1 MSFKDIPT
9 TTIIQETRHNLHY
22 AKRGQVLEDESF
34 AAVHGFEAERMRA
47 RALLTTEQEKKLL
60 RRIDWH
66 IMPLCALM
74 FLMKNLDANNVA
86 NIRIMNRGTDQ
97 NILTQL
103 AMNSDDYNLIPY
115 IIAEAPSNLFLK
127 RLLPSRWLSR
137 IMVSWG
143 VVTCCHAAVR
153 NSQGLYAARFF
164 LGLMEAGMFPG
175 VILQLC
181 YWYRPDEMARR
192 LLYFYML
199 GNFST
204 VISGVFAFAFNGV
217 SGKGG
222 LSGWQWM
229 FLVEGLL
236 TIVTGEALFFLL
248 PDFPSQAIW
257 LTADEKA
264 FIEARLPGNSLNPE
278 KRISIW
284 REIVEV
290 MKDVKTWLFT
300 FCWAF
305 FTVGTT
311 GLQFYLPT
319 VIADL
324 GFTTIARSQL
334 LNIPTAILTISFIV
348 FGIWADTARIPRPLF
363 PLAFM
368 IIILACYSVL
378 VTFPNTGGVYAASIL
393 ATSLASSWYPMM
405 WPWRVQTTSKA
416 TGSAFSIGFVNSYGQ
431 IGSAIGPQ
439 IFRSKYAPRYQ
450 TSFGVAMAMVGMAIL
465 TNLTTW
471 WVTNDVE
478 IETRKLKRARLEA
491 SKRGEIVLD
500 EVDFDGSHGAAKDV
514 SGIQNLEH
522 GTTSGASINVVGSIR
537 RGSVF
542 YQQIT
547 TLKKA

>member
-1 MSFKDIPT
+1 MSKTPPAT
-9 TTIIQETRHNLHY
+9 TAAIQEIPGTLHF
-22 AKRGQVLEDESF
+22 AKRGQILEDEAF
-34 AAVHGFEAERMRA
+34 VAVSGFEAERMRA

-74 FLMKNLDANNVA
+74 FLMKNLDANNVS
-86 NIRIMNRGTDQ
+86 NIRIMNRGTDR

-103 AMNSDDYNLIPY
+103 AMSADDYNLVNTIYYIPY

-143 VVTCCHAAVR
+143 LVTCCHAAVS

-199 GNFST
+199 GNFSA
-204 VISGVFAFAFNGV
+204 VISGVLAFAFDGA

-222 LSGWQWM
+222 FSGWQWM
-229 FLVEGLL
+229 FLVEGIL
-236 TIVTGEALFFLL
+236 TIIIGIGIFFLL
-248 PDFPSQAIW
+248 PDFPPQAKW

-264 FIEARLPGNSLNPE
+264 FVEARLPSNSPQSKEANFD
-278 KRISIW
+278 W
-284 REIVEV
+284 REIAHV

-334 LNIPTAILTISFIV
+334 LNIPTAVLTIAFIAI
-348 FGIWADTARIPRPLF
+348 FGIWADTARLPRPLY
-363 PLAFM
+363 PLSFM
-368 IIILACYSVL
+368 IVILACYSVL
-378 VTFPNTGGVYAASIL
+378 FTFPNTGGVYAASIL

-431 IGSAIGPQ
+431 IGGAIGPQ
-439 IFRSKYAPRYQ
+439 IFRQKYAPRYA
-450 TSFGVAMAMVGMAIL
+450 TSFGIAMAMVGMAIL
-465 TNLTTW
+465 TNLSTW

-478 IETRKLKRARLEA
+478 VETRKLKRARLEA
-491 SKRGEIVLD
+491 SKRGEVVLD
-500 EVDFDGSHGAAKDV
+500 DVDFDGSHGVKAAGRVQD
-514 SGIQNLEH
+514 LED
-522 GTTSGASINVVGSIR
+522 GTTSGATSDVA
-537 RGSVF
+537 SVPD
-542 YQQIT
+542 QDGRKT
-547 TLKKA
+547 VP